1 MTKTRTYLASA
12 RRTRSDRSRTFDAHK
27 SLSVLRTTGFAA
39 ILAAIGLT
47 NFAGPDLRSLLSFFS
62 GPAYSGPPP
71 RNCAEARARGIAPM
85 SRWHPAYSAHLDRD
99 GDGIACEPYFG
110 R

>member
-1 MTKTRTYLASA
+1 M
-12 RRTRSDRSRTFDAHK
+12 
-27 SLSVLRTTGFAA
+27 
-39 ILAAIGLT
+39 LT
-47 NFAGPDLRSLLSFFS
+47 SFS

-85 SRWHPAYSAHLDRD
+85 TRWHPAYSAHLDRD
-99 GDGIACEPYFG
+99 GDGIACEPYYG

>member
-1 MTKTRTYLASA
+1 ML
-12 RRTRSDRSRTFDAHK
+12 DPHK
-27 SLSVLRTTGFAA
+27 SLSILRKVGFAGVF
-39 ILAAIGLT
+39 AAIGLT
-47 NFAGPDLRSLLSFFS
+47 SFVGPGLGSLLTSFS

-85 SRWHPAYSAHLDRD
+85 TRWHPAYSAHLDRD